1 MSELLRSNYIV
12 NSLRKVS
19 RIIDTSHSTVSRWM
33 NFFLKAPRKMSQKKL
48 DKPEILN
55 AIELF
60 IKTPGQ
66 GLDYNHGHL
75 MTIVCVT

>member
-1 MSELLRSNYIV
+1 MYSQDVRVIAFKLYRKI

-60 IKTPGQ
+60 IKTHPFAIVQ
-66 GLDYNHGHL
+66 KNIGL
-75 MTIVCVT
+75 